1 MRAKKKERI
10 YMKKKTKIPKFKT
23 YEEEAHFWD
32 THSVTDFKDETED
45 VGIVF
50 ELDKPRD
57 ETLMVRIQKDFKEK
71 LEKVARSKGLNVST
85 LARMWL
91 MEKLQ
96 THRT

>member
-1 MRAKKKERI
+1 
-10 YMKKKTKIPKFKT
+10 MKKKSRIPKFKT
-23 YEEEAHFWD
+23 YEEEAKFWD
-32 THSVTDFKDETED
+32 THNVTDFEDETED
-45 VGIVF
+45 VDIVF

-57 ETLMVRIQKDFKEK
+57 ETLIVRLQKNFKEK

-96 THRT
+96 SSRA